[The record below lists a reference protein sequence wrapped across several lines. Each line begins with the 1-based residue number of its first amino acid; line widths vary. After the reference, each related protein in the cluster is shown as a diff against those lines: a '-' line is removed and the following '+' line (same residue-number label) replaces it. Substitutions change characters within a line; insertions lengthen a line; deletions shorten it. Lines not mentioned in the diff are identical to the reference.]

1 MIAQAMKTH
10 EPLPPFERIY
20 DLNRLS
26 DAGFETTIELGP
38 EERRK
43 LAEWVEVA
51 DVGRFVGR
59 ISLRRLSASRFGYSA
74 HLEAEITQTCAV
86 TLEPVSSKQCMD
98 FDRILQLV
106 PQARR
111 ATDTHVELSPAAG
124 DDEVPEEI
132 ESSRYDLAAPLLEE
146 FSLAIDPYPRA
157 PGASFEA
164 PREEGEAPDNPFAV
178 LKTLKSK
185 G

>member
-1 MIAQAMKTH
+1 MIAHAMKTH
-10 EPLPPFERIY
+10 EALPPIEHFY

-26 DAGFETTIELGP
+26 DAGFETTIDLGT
-38 EERRK
+38 EERRR
-43 LAEWVEVA
+43 LAEWAEVA
-51 DVGRFVGR
+51 DVSRFVGR
-59 ISLRRLSASRFGYSA
+59 ISLRRLSASRFAYSA

-86 TLEPVSSKQCMD
+86 TLEPVSSKQCLD
-98 FDRILQLV
+98 FDRTLQLV
-106 PQARR
+106 PQAKRGS
-111 ATDTHVELSPAAG
+111 DSSVELSPAAG

-164 PREEGEAPDNPFAV
+164 PQEEGEAPDSPFAV
-178 LKTLKSK
+178 LKALKSK